1 MGIFNLEDVHYWIY
15 SPGNNA
21 VNWDDYY
28 ERGIMAIE
36 RNELGDLSA
45 YSSKEE
51 MRRQMQKAIDP
62 TRSFTHSALETW
74 QFVHEIEIGDVII
87 AKKGKHTIIGRGI
100 VTSRYR
106 YDKDAAGC
114 KTYAA

>member
-36 RNELGDLSA
+36 RNELGDLSGIFFQGRNA
-45 YSSKEE
+45 AADAESD
-51 MRRQMQKAIDP
+51 RPDALVH
-62 TRSFTHSALETW
+62 SFRT
-74 QFVHEIEIGDVII
+74 
-87 AKKGKHTIIGRGI
+87 
-100 VTSRYR
+100 
-106 YDKDAAGC
+106 
-114 KTYAA
+114 

>member
-51 MRRQMQKAIDP
+51 MRRPDAESDRP
-62 TRSFTHSALETW
+62 DALVHSFRT
-74 QFVHEIEIGDVII
+74 
-87 AKKGKHTIIGRGI
+87 
-100 VTSRYR
+100 
-106 YDKDAAGC
+106 
-114 KTYAA
+114 

>member
-45 YSSKEE
+45 ILP
-51 MRRQMQKAIDP
+51 R
-62 TRSFTHSALETW
+62 
-74 QFVHEIEIGDVII
+74 
-87 AKKGKHTIIGRGI
+87 KKCGGRC
-100 VTSRYR
+100 R
-106 YDKDAAGC
+106 K
-114 KTYAA
+114 